1 MVRAGLQ
8 RLPLR
13 QSAGELSQNDSANL
27 PTQPKTKD
35 LLHKSIPKERRA
47 ETPAVIS
54 SKEEQKVTGSQDD
67 TGFGAE
73 KEQVRDTG
81 VLRCAQNDVNS
92 CRGSKKSKDVGI
104 ADSCKPL
111 RN

>member
-13 QSAGELSQNDSANL
+13 QRAGELSETDSDNL

-35 LLHKSIPKERRA
+35 LLHKSILKERRA

-54 SKEEQKVTGSQDD
+54 SKEKQKVTGS
-67 TGFGAE
+67 TG
-73 KEQVRDTG
+73 
-81 VLRCAQNDVNS
+81 
-92 CRGSKKSKDVGI
+92 
-104 ADSCKPL
+104 
-111 RN
+111 